1 MSIIV
6 LKWNN
11 RYVRLVKYSKKV
23 LFSDNDDWL
32 LLQYPLE
39 LPENKRRLLWVPL
52 STRFEWKK
60 EFSFMDNKEYPAEDV
75 FGDWFNNW
83 KD

>member
-1 MSIIV
+1 MTITSITV

-11 RYVRLVKYSKKV
+11 GSSRYVRLVKYSKKV
-23 LFSDNDDWL
+23 SFSDNTDWL

-52 STRFEWKK
+52 STRFEWLK
-60 EFSFMDNKEYPAEDV
+60 EFN
-75 FGDWFNNW
+75 
-83 KD
+83 

>member
-1 MSIIV
+1 MEGIRTITV

-23 LFSDNDDWL
+23 LFSNDTDWL

-52 STRFEWKK
+52 STRFEWIK
-60 EFSFMDNKEYPAEDV
+60 EFSL
-75 FGDWFNNW
+75 
-83 KD
+83 

>member
-23 LFSDNDDWL
+23 SFSDNIDWL
-32 LLQYPLE
+32 LVDYPIS

-52 STRFEWKK
+52 STRFEWLKT
-60 EFSFMDNKEYPAEDV
+60 FH
-75 FGDWFNNW
+75 
-83 KD
+83 